1 MTTSNKLSQPSRRS
15 FLTLA
20 GSGAATVL
28 AGCTSQEPADD
39 VSPVDDDDDT
49 PTETEPD
56 TGGDGEEENELVNL
70 ATQVIGTI
78 DPAKHTDYTEVAAV
92 LNYYDPLVYVDPET
106 NKPSEFIATG
116 WTVEN
121 NGRTWVFDLRD
132 DVTFHDGGTLTA
144 DDVVYTINRNLAIGL
159 GYSSLWAGIVE
170 QGSAEARSDTTVAF
184 DTTARY
190 GPFLATLVQ
199 LFIVDSET
207 VMANEQDGEFG
218 ERGDYGQAYLKE
230 NVAGSGPY
238 TLGSWQSGSE
248 MVYEAFDEYWQG
260 WDENSFDTAR
270 MKVIEEESTIRTL
283 MQQGDADMTSQF
295 LSTESYEAMAG
306 FDNVEVAEV
315 SQLQLFH
322 LPINVQKPPT
332 DDINV
337 RKAIV
342 HAFDYETA
350 VNDII
355 KGGDRAA
362 GPVPR
367 QMAGHNDAIE
377 PYEQDFDA
385 ARAALEASDYTVDEI
400 NDIGIEQVF
409 VANFPLERKVALLLT
424 ENLKELGITEVENN
438 PQQWATITDRAGQ
451 ADSTPHITHIFHT
464 AKFPSPDGHTY
475 LMYHPS
481 SYGSY
486 ISMSWY
492 STDELQ
498 TLLQEARTTVN
509 LDERLEKYKQAQ
521 ELIVEGY
528 PSVFVANPPYR
539 IGLNKNL
546 GGWQYRGVLSFD
558 LRWSTMHRTGDGRA
572 T

>member
-1 MTTSNKLSQPSRRS
+1 M
-15 FLTLA
+15 
-20 GSGAATVL
+20 VL
-28 AGCTSQEPADD
+28 AGCAGQEPREN
-39 VSPVDDDDDT
+39 VSPAEDGDGDT
-49 PTETEPD
+49 PTESEQDDTD
-56 TGGDGEEENELVNL
+56 TGEEHELVNL

-106 NKPSEFIATG
+106 NKPTDFIATD
-116 WTVEN
+116 WRVEN
-121 NGRTWVFDLRD
+121 DGQTWVFDLRT
-132 DVTFHDGGTLTA
+132 DVPFHDGGTLTA
-144 DDVVYTINRNLAIGL
+144 DDVVYTINRNLSLGL
-159 GYSSLWAGIVE
+159 GYSSLWAGIIE
-170 QGSAEARSDTTVAF
+170 PGTAEARDDTTVAF
-184 DTTARY
+184 DTTERY

-207 VMANEQDGEFG
+207 VKANEQDGEYG

-238 TLGSWQSGSE
+238 TLASWQSGDE
-248 MVYEAFDEYWQG
+248 MVFEAFDDYWQG
-260 WDENSFDTAR
+260 WDANSFDTAR

-295 LSTESYEAMAG
+295 LSTESYEAMDR
-306 FDNVEVAEV
+306 FDNVRVEEV

-337 RKAIV
+337 RKAII

-350 VNDII
+350 IDDII
-355 KGGDRAA
+355 KGGARAA

-367 QMAGHNDAIE
+367 EMAGHNGNIE
-377 PYEQDFDA
+377 PYQQDLDA

-400 NDIGIEQVF
+400 NEMGLEQVF
-409 VANFPLERKVALLLT
+409 VANFPLERKIALLLT
-424 ENLKELGITEVENN
+424 ENLKEIGITEVENN
-438 PQQWATITDRAGQ
+438 PQQWATITDRAGNS
-451 ADSTPHITHIFHT
+451 DTTPHITHIFHT

-498 TLLQEARTTVN
+498 QVLEEARTTVD
-509 LDERLEKYKQAQ
+509 LDQRLEKYKEAQ

-539 IGLNKNL
+539 IGLNENL
-546 GGWQYRGVLSFD
+546 GGWAYRGVLSFD
-558 LRWSTMHRTGDGRA
+558 LRWSTMHRSGDGRA
-572 T
+572 K